1 MDESKV
7 KDYSLSAGEALL
19 DLWYPALLSKRIKR
33 GQMRRQMVLNT
44 PLLVCRDS
52 AGVPFVLDDH
62 CPHRGMPLSF
72 GRFDGKLVE
81 CCYHGWRFDSEGRC
95 RHIPSLLSDSPIK
108 PERIQAES
116 YRSAEADGLIWVLMP
131 GPRAGKDSLP
141 ELPKLPVF
149 SRRYRQV
156 VVSRKLACS
165 ADDCIVGLIDPV
177 HSPFVHQSLWW
188 RSPKSMDTKVK
199 VFEPIPNG
207 FRMRAHTP
215 SANSAAYKL
224 LKVYGEEITTTID
237 FVLPNVRI
245 EQIRCGRHWLSNRTT
260 ITAVTNEES
269 RLDFVAAWNIFSW
282 VPMVT
287 PIFRLF
293 AEKFI
298 AQDQETMGKL
308 AVGLKD
314 NPPLM
319 LIDEA
324 DTQAKWYYRLKAA
337 YLETQRSSAEMEH
350 PLQAPVTLRWRS

>member
-95 RHIPSLLSDSPIK
+95 RHIPSLLPDSPIK
-108 PERIQAES
+108 PERIQAKS

-131 GPRAGKDSLP
+131 GPRAGKHSLP
-141 ELPKLPVF
+141 EIPKLPVF

-165 ADDCIVGLIDPV
+165 ADDCIVGLIEWPRGT
-177 HSPFVHQSLWW
+177 S
-188 RSPKSMDTKVK
+188 
-199 VFEPIPNG
+199 
-207 FRMRAHTP
+207 FRGCRWSH
-215 SANSAAYKL
+215 
-224 LKVYGEEITTTID
+224 
-237 FVLPNVRI
+237 
-245 EQIRCGRHWLSNRTT
+245 
-260 ITAVTNEES
+260 
-269 RLDFVAAWNIFSW
+269 
-282 VPMVT
+282 
-287 PIFRLF
+287 
-293 AEKFI
+293 
-298 AQDQETMGKL
+298 
-308 AVGLKD
+308 
-314 NPPLM
+314 
-319 LIDEA
+319 
-324 DTQAKWYYRLKAA
+324 
-337 YLETQRSSAEMEH
+337 RSSAF
-350 PLQAPVTLRWRS
+350 LQRSLLRKIKRRWENWPWA